1 MNLDAVLQGLAQG
14 TIDHRIVLLTL
25 VMVLAGFVSGL
36 AGFGFSFVAALGLF
50 LFAPRELFPLLLLL
64 SLTTQLVSIWSLR
77 ASMVPLRKWWPD
89 GPLPFIAGAALGT
102 PVGLWLLYNLDAAAL
117 CELVGAV
124 ILGYAAW
131 SFFAKPRKLTALL
144 ATRARV
150 VTGFLGGV
158 IGGFTA
164 APGSVVA
171 IWGTLTGIAK
181 ERQRAILQPFI
192 VGAQLLALV
201 EQSLKPGGMPWS
213 VVAFAAALALFVV
226 PANLLGVRLFRRIND
241 AAFKK
246 VVLLLLFGMGIALI
260 DRGFGVWGELYMS
273 WHSRHPMAG

>member
-1 MNLDAVLQGLAQG
+1 MNLGAVLQGLAQG
-14 TIDHRIVLLTL
+14 TIDHRIVLLTM

-64 SLTTQLVSIWSLR
+64 LLSLMTQLVSIWSLR
-77 ASMVPLRKWWPD
+77 ASMVPLRKWWSD

-102 PVGLWLLYNLDAAAL
+102 PFGLWLLYNLDAAAL

-124 ILGYAAW
+124 MLGYAAW

-150 VTGFLGGV
+150 ATGFLGGV
-158 IGGFTA
+158 GGGFTA

-192 VGAQLLALV
+192 VGV
-201 EQSLKPGGMPWS
+201 
-213 VVAFAAALALFVV
+213 
-226 PANLLGVRLFRRIND
+226 
-241 AAFKK
+241 
-246 VVLLLLFGMGIALI
+246 
-260 DRGFGVWGELYMS
+260 
-273 WHSRHPMAG
+273 